1 MFCVFIP
8 VMCSFSIIYFIT
20 AFELLKN
27 KDFSLHACD
36 SFPSALT
43 HNLSNV
49 KIHLL
54 TKSVVSPV

>member
-36 SFPSALT
+36 SFPFDSQLEQC
-43 HNLSNV
+43 
-49 KIHLL
+49 
-54 TKSVVSPV
+54 